1 MSMKKYVFVLCSIA
15 TIMIIACSTSHV
27 QKSET
32 SKVLPPQPMSTL
44 SANELQQGQSI
55 FSSSCARCHDLPE
68 PKKYDRERW
77 TDDILPD
84 MFKKAS
90 LDSAQQ
96 RLVKGYVISQL

>member
-1 MSMKKYVFVLCSIA
+1 MKKYAFVLCGII
-15 TIMIIACSTSHV
+15 TILIIACSTSHV
-27 QKSET
+27 QKPET
-32 SKVLPPQPMSTL
+32 SKVLPPQPMNTI
-44 SANELQQGQSI
+44 NVFELQQGQSI
-55 FSSSCARCHDLPE
+55 FSSSCARCHDLPD
-68 PKKYDRERW
+68 PKKYDQERW